1 MEKFAFFALGCLILI
16 GIVFFVANFIAKLEK
31 YSEVLPHDKNIKI
44 INKMIKNPAVI
55 DKYRINKI
63 IETSPNNPITGIS
76 SIDDKD
82 RAGLVRRI
90 LIDYFNKKEFKI
102 GTFRNY
108 RWGVDLTSKRI
119 EKISKDEAIE
129 VFSLCLLSTE
139 FTDDGNFGN
148 TLMDIHVV
156 RKLVLDVYVCYKTT
170 GYDSATT
177 ITYKD
182 YADNSYKSSV
192 SDNSNNAVYKD
203 YDLETNIELIEVVTG
218 GDILL
223 NGV

>member
-44 INKMIKNPAVI
+44 INKMIKNPSVI
-55 DKYRINKI
+55 DKNRINKI
-63 IETSPNNPITGIS
+63 TSSSPDKPITGIS

-119 EKISKDEAIE
+119 EKISKDKAIE

-148 TLMDIHVV
+148 TLMDTHVV

-170 GYDSATT
+170 G
-177 ITYKD
+177 
-182 YADNSYKSSV
+182 SV
-192 SDNSNNAVYKD
+192 NTSKLPPSPVKD
-203 YDLETNIELIEVVTG
+203 YDLDTSIELIEVVTG

>member
-44 INKMIKNPAVI
+44 INKIIKNPAVI

-63 IETSPNNPITGIS
+63 IETSFSNPIAGIS

-148 TLMDIHVV
+148 TLMDTHVV

-170 GYDSATT
+170 GTYDTA
-177 ITYKD
+177 
-182 YADNSYKSSV
+182 
-192 SDNSNNAVYKD
+192 SDFKD

>member
-55 DKYRINKI
+55 DKHRIKKI
-63 IETSPNNPITGIS
+63 IETSPGQPITGIS

-82 RAGLVRRI
+82 RIGLVRRI

-119 EKISKDEAIE
+119 EKISSEEAIE

-148 TLMDIHVV
+148 TLMDTHVV
-156 RKLVLDVYVCYKTT
+156 RKLVLDVYVCYKAT
-170 GYDSATT
+170 GTYDSTST
-177 ITYKD
+177 
-182 YADNSYKSSV
+182 N
-192 SDNSNNAVYKD
+192 KD
-203 YDLETNIELIEVVTG
+203 YDLDTNIELIEVVTG